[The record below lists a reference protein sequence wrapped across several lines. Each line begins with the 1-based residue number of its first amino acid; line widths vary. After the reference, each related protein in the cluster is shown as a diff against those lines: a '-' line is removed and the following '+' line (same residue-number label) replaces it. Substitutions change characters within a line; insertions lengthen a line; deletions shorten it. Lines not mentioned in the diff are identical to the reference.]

1 MGDTDTARGRVNLS
15 TYEGNEIIAPRAAIC
30 QAEGSGQ
37 LQRVRQFKAEFF
49 KALAHPT
56 RIGIL
61 ELLRQGEQTV
71 SELQVQL
78 AIEATSVSQQL
89 AVLRTRN
96 IVEGR
101 KEGTSVYYRVRDA
114 QVFALLDIARA
125 IFNTHLI
132 DLQAMA
138 EEDQAEDLAGNT
150 AATD

>member
-1 MGDTDTARGRVNLS
+1 MNLTICES
-15 TYEGNEIIAPRAAIC
+15 GEIIVPPAAIR

-37 LQRVRQFKAEFF
+37 VPRVRQFKAEFF

-78 AIEATSVSQQL
+78 AIEVTSVSQQL

-114 QVFALLDIARA
+114 QVFDLLDIARA
-125 IFNTHLI
+125 IFNAHLI
-132 DLQAMA
+132 DLQSMA
-138 EEDQAEDLAGNT
+138 DEDLAKDLAGST